1 MNQMKHGWIKLD
13 RKLLEWELINE
24 PNTVLVWIVLLLKAN
39 IEPTMYKGVLID
51 RGSLHTTQSELEF
64 ITGLKRQPIRT
75 ALSHLKLTNSI
86 TIQKRREFSII
97 SILNYDAYQGK
108 QPTKQ
113 PKEQPKEQPKGQ
125 PSLYNKKK
133 HSKEC
138 QRNTLLECKE
148 EEGRQKSDK
157 TDSASSSEEI
167 PNWTPEGR
175 YMPIIRWVED
185 SDE

>member
-1 MNQMKHGWIKLD
+1 MNRMKSGWIKLD

-51 RGSLHTTQSELEF
+51 RGSLHITQNELEF

-75 ALSHLKLTNSI
+75 ALLHLKATNSI
-86 TIQKRREFSII
+86 TIQKRREFSLI
-97 SILNYDAYQGK
+97 SIVNYDVYQGK

-113 PKEQPKEQPKGQ
+113 PMEKPTKQ
-125 PSLYNKKK
+125 PSLFNKKK

>member
-1 MNQMKHGWIKLD
+1 MNRMKTGWIKLD

-39 IEPTMYKGVLID
+39 IEPTMFKGVLID
-51 RGSLHTTQSELEF
+51 RGSLHITQSELEY

-75 ALSHLKLTNSI
+75 ALLHLKSTNSI

-97 SILNYDAYQGK
+97 SILNYDSYQGK

-113 PKEQPKEQPKGQ
+113 PKEQPKEQP
-125 PSLYNKKK
+125 SLFNKKK

-138 QRNTLLECKE
+138 KKDTLLECQKKG
-148 EEGRQKSDK
+148 GRQKSDK
-157 TDSASSSEEI
+157 TDSASSNEE
-167 PNWTPEGR
+167 PNWTPDGR
-175 YMPIIRWVED
+175 YMPIIRWTED
-185 SDE
+185 DDE